1 MAKGS
6 SEQRAA
12 RRCEI
17 MSACL
22 SLYQTKSFRDIS
34 MGDIAEV
41 TSFSRPSIYNYFE
54 TKEEIFLALFQR
66 EYECWTAELEDMIAA
81 NERMDA
87 AAFADAAAKTVEK
100 RTLLLKLLSMNMYD
114 MEEHS
119 RLERLTDFKAAYGA
133 SMDALEKG
141 LKKFFPASTVEKR
154 KEFIWHFFPFMFGI
168 YPYTFVTDKQKEAME
183 KAGTRILHQGV
194 YELTRGMIAELLKSI
209 EN

>member
-1 MAKGS
+1 MPKGS
-6 SEQRAA
+6 PEQKAA
-12 RRCEI
+12 RRDEI

-34 MGDIAEV
+34 MGDIADY

-66 EYECWTAELEDMIAA
+66 EYECWTADLEDMIAA

-87 AAFADAAAKTVEK
+87 SAFADAVARTVEK

-119 RLERLTDFKAAYGA
+119 RLERLIEFKAAYGA
-133 SMDALEKG
+133 SMDTLEKG
-141 LKKFFPASTVEKR
+141 LEKFFPASTIEKR
-154 KEFIWHFFPFMFGI
+154 KDFIWHFFPFMFGI
-168 YPYTFVTDKQKEAME
+168 YPYTFATDKQKAAME
-183 KAGTRILHQGV
+183 QAGTRVLHRSV
-194 YELTRGMIAELLKSI
+194 YELTCGMIAELLKSI
-209 EN
+209 

>member
-87 AAFADAAAKTVEK
+87 AAFADAVAKTVEK

-141 LKKFFPASTVEKR
+141 LEKFFPASTVEKR

-168 YPYTFVTDKQKEAME
+168 YPYTFVTEKQKTAME

>member
-1 MAKGS
+1 MPKGS
-6 SEQRAA
+6 PEQKAA
-12 RRCEI
+12 RRDEI

-22 SLYQTKSFRDIS
+22 ALYQTKSFRDIS
-34 MGDIAEV
+34 MGDIADY

-66 EYECWTAELEDMIAA
+66 EYECWTAELEEMIAT

-87 AAFADAAAKTVEK
+87 DAFADAVAKTVEK

-119 RLERLTDFKAAYGA
+119 RMERLTEFKAAYGA
-133 SMDALEKG
+133 SMDTMEKG
-141 LKKFFPASTVEKR
+141 LEKFFPASSVEQR
-154 KEFIWHFFPFMFGI
+154 KDFIWHFFPFMFGI
-168 YPYTFVTDKQKEAME
+168 YPYTFVTDKQKEAMK

-194 YELTRGMIAELLKSI
+194 YELTRGMIAELLKNI
-209 EN
+209 

>member
-1 MAKGS
+1 MPKGS

-141 LKKFFPASTVEKR
+141 LEKFFPASTVEKR

>member
-66 EYECWTAELEDMIAA
+66 EYECWTAEREDMIAA

>member
-1 MAKGS
+1 MPKGS
-6 SEQRAA
+6 PEQKTA
-12 RRCEI
+12 RRDEI

-34 MGDIAEV
+34 MGDIADY

-66 EYECWTAELEDMIAA
+66 EYERWTAELEDMIAG

-87 AAFADAAAKTVEK
+87 DSFADAVAKTVEK

-119 RLERLTDFKAAYGA
+119 RLERLIEFKAAYGV
-133 SMDALEKG
+133 SMDTLEKG
-141 LKKFFPASTVEKR
+141 LEKFFPTSSAEKR
-154 KEFIWHFFPFMFGI
+154 KDFIWHFFPFMFGI
-168 YPYTFVTDKQKEAME
+168 YPYTFVTDKQKAAME
-183 KAGTRILHQGV
+183 QAGTRILHRSV

-209 EN
+209 

>member
-1 MAKGS
+1 MPKGS
-6 SEQRAA
+6 PEQKAA
-12 RRCEI
+12 RRDEI

-22 SLYQTKSFRDIS
+22 SLYQAKSFRDIS
-34 MGDIAEV
+34 MGDIADF

-87 AAFADAAAKTVEK
+87 DAFADAVAKTVEK

-119 RLERLTDFKAAYGA
+119 RLERLIEFKAAYGV
-133 SMDALEKG
+133 SMDTMEKG
-141 LKKFFPASTVEKR
+141 LEKFFPASGVEQR
-154 KEFIWHFFPFMFGI
+154 KDFIWHFFPFMFGI

-183 KAGTRILHQGV
+183 KAGTRILHRSV
-194 YELTRGMIAELLKSI
+194 YELTRGMIVELLKSI
-209 EN
+209 

>member
-1 MAKGS
+1 MPKGS
-6 SEQRAA
+6 PEQKAA
-12 RRCEI
+12 RRDEI

-66 EYECWTAELEDMIAA
+66 EYECWTAELEDMIAG

-87 AAFADAAAKTVEK
+87 DAFADAVARTVEK

-119 RLERLTDFKAAYGA
+119 RLERLVDFKAAYGA
-133 SMDALEKG
+133 SMDTLEKG
-141 LKKFFPASTVEKR
+141 LEKFFPASTVEKR
-154 KEFIWHFFPFMFGI
+154 KDFIWHFFPFMFGI
-168 YPYTFVTDKQKEAME
+168 YPYTFATDKQKAAME
-183 KAGTRILHQGV
+183 KAGTRILHRSV

-209 EN
+209 